1 MIDLIGAKQPSL
13 STTHKQDD
21 SKGKFQPPEK
31 VNFHS
36 GNERIKHQ
44 YFDRFIYRSGKDKG
58 TLRKAISAIQIFE
71 EFDNFQD
78 FKLFKYENA
87 KEFQKY
93 LLGRYS
99 HSMQSAYRTIQAVQ
113 EFFLWLKERNGYKSL
128 DYDDIKALRLSR
140 KEIEK
145 AKTTKPRKI
154 IDIDKWEEMVLNI
167 NPKGEV
173 EFRGQVIFATLI
185 VSGIRIEAL
194 LTLKIGDLNLDKNY
208 IFQDS
213 NHVSTKFSSS
223 HKTNL
228 WKFKPEITQIIIDW
242 VKCLKEEYG
251 FTDED
256 PLFPKIQ
263 MTTND
268 QFQFEKDGFKKEFI
282 KQPDVIRKELAKQFA
297 NANLDYH
304 TPHTI
309 RHSLIHL
316 LMGFDLNP
324 EQLKAVS
331 QNMSHKNLTTTVNGY
346 YQVHEF
352 RQDQIIEEL
361 DIEYLKKMK
370 KLKNNP
376 KYKFIMSQMTDENLV
391 NKVFDV
397 ISKEV

>member
-213 NHVSTKFSSS
+213 NHVSTKS
-223 HKTNL
+223 
-228 WKFKPEITQIIIDW
+228 EITQIIIDW